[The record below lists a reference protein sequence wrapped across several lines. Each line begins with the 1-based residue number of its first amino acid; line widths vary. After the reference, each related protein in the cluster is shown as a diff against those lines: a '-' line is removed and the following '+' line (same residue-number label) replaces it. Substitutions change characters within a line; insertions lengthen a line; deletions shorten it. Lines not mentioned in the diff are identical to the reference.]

1 MIMKDNLMK
10 TRDRVRKI
18 KLLFMIDYIGVI
30 TAGTENQLLKIL
42 NNLDAEKYD
51 INLVC
56 LKETNWILKN
66 KEIINARVKIF
77 NYDVFNHKSL
87 GNLNEIFQIYKYI
100 KDLKPDIVITLF
112 KTSVILG
119 VFLSHLSGARRIAAS
134 RRDYGDGLGFNE
146 LLLLRFSN
154 HFLKVIITNSTPVK
168 KLTIKNEKFA
178 REKIVV
184 IHNGIE
190 INEKPEKLKNVIS
203 IKSQLKIP
211 ADKKMV
217 GIVANLREM
226 KRHITLI
233 RAAAEVV
240 KTEANVCFV
249 LVGDGP
255 LRLYLEEM
263 VRFYE
268 VQDYIYFAGS
278 QTDIL
283 PYLKMFDIGVNC
295 SAKEGMSN
303 AIMEY
308 MIYGIPSIVSYAG
321 GNPELIENGING
333 FTFKLD
339 RYNELAEK
347 ILLLL
352 NDDELQTKFMNE
364 SLNKI
369 QSKFS
374 IENMINSYDNL
385 FKKLVY
391 DC

>member
-1 MIMKDNLMK
+1 MFLASAKQAAFWK
-10 TRDRVRKI
+10 QKFTKRRGPPK
-18 KLLFMIDYIGVI
+18 
-30 TAGTENQLLKIL
+30 
-42 NNLDAEKYD
+42 
-51 INLVC
+51 
-56 LKETNWILKN
+56 
-66 KEIINARVKIF
+66 
-77 NYDVFNHKSL
+77 
-87 GNLNEIFQIYKYI
+87 
-100 KDLKPDIVITLF
+100 
-112 KTSVILG
+112 G